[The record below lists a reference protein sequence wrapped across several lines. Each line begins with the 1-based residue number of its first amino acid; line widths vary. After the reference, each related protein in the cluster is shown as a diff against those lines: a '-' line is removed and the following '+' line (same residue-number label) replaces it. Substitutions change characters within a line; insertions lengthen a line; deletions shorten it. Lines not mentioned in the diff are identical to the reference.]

1 MRAVVNRQTQIGE
14 IDISKI
20 EFDPRC
26 RDEIP
31 KLLRGLQ
38 YIYCTPELKN
48 AVFDA
53 LEASILS
60 KNKQNNGRP
69 GMSLWRIFVL
79 ACIKLNCN
87 WDYDKLHNMSNNH
100 RDLRLM
106 LGHGVLDEDYSYP
119 LQTLRDNV
127 SLLNEDALIKINE
140 IVVKHGHR
148 LVKKKGEKIKAKCD
162 SFVVETDV
170 HYPTDINLLLDA
182 MRKVIILSQRLC
194 RPSE

>member
-127 SLLNEDALIKINE
+127 SLLNEDALIKP
-140 IVVKHGHR
+140 K
-148 LVKKKGEKIKAKCD
+148 
-162 SFVVETDV
+162 
-170 HYPTDINLLLDA
+170 
-182 MRKVIILSQRLC
+182 
-194 RPSE
+194 